1 MGRFKNYYTTCN
13 RAGARVYNF
22 DNRNPRI
29 IRQIQPQPQQQ
40 PLTSSTDP
48 TPIPGLIL
56 CQQCVD
62 FTEIDSHRST
72 AIVLSCMDFRLR
84 DNLACNLTHLGYK
97 NNYDEFILAGA
108 SLGYNGLLDY
118 NWQTFADA
126 HIELSR
132 ELHEI
137 TEIILVDHMRCG
149 AYKAKYGSIS
159 AIEEYEYHRANLKSA
174 AQTIQQKYPSFV
186 VKKFILSIDGGSM
199 VDVDAYTGVFPFLEF

>member
-1 MGRFKNYYTTCN
+1 MGRFKNFYTTCN

-29 IRQIQPQPQQQ
+29 IGQRQPQQT
-40 PLTSSTDP
+40 LISTPAP
-48 TPIPGLIL
+48 TPPIPGLIL
-56 CQQCVD
+56 CQQCLD
-62 FTEIDSHRST
+62 FSEIDLHRSA

-84 DNLACNLTHLGYK
+84 DNLDCNLTHMGYK

-118 NWQTFADA
+118 NWQTCANA

-149 AYKAKYGSIS
+149 AYKAKYGNIT
-159 AIEEYEYHRANLKSA
+159 AIEEYEYHRDNLKSA
-174 AQTIQQKYPSFV
+174 AQTIKQKYPSFT
-186 VKKFILSIDGGSM
+186 VKKFILSIDGGSI
-199 VDVDAYTGVFPFLEF
+199 VDVDAYAGGFPFLEF

>member
-1 MGRFKNYYTTCN
+1 MGKFKNFYTTCN

-29 IRQIQPQPQQQ
+29 IGQRQPQQQ
-40 PLTSSTDP
+40 TLISSTAP
-48 TPIPGLIL
+48 TQPIPGLIL

-62 FTEIDSHRST
+62 FTEIDLHRST

-84 DNLACNLTHLGYK
+84 DNLACNLTHMGYK

-118 NWQTFADA
+118 NWQPCADA

-149 AYKAKYGSIS
+149 AYKAKYGSIT
-159 AIEEYEYHRANLKSA
+159 AIEEYEHHCDNLKSA
-174 AQTIQQKYPSFV
+174 AQTIQQKYPSFT
-186 VKKFILSIDGGSM
+186 VKKFILSIDGGSI
-199 VDVDAYTGVFPFLEF
+199 VDVDAYAGGFPFLES

>member
-13 RAGARVYNF
+13 RAGVRTFNF
-22 DNRNPRI
+22 DNRNVRI
-29 IRQIQPQPQQQ
+29 IRQTQPQSQSF
-40 PLTSSTDP
+40 TSSTTP
-48 TPIPGLIL
+48 TPTPGLIL

-62 FTEIDSHRST
+62 FTEIDLDRSA

-84 DNLACNLTHLGYK
+84 DNLACNLTHMGYK

-118 NWQTFADA
+118 NWRPYADA

-149 AYKAKYGSIS
+149 AYKAKYGNIT
-159 AIEEYEYHRANLKSA
+159 AIEEYEYHRVNLESA
-174 AQTIQQKYPSFV
+174 AKTIQEKYPSFTI
-186 VKKFILSIDGGSM
+186 KKFILSIDGGTI
-199 VDVDAYTGVFPFLEF
+199 VDVDAYTGGFPFLEF